1 MDGETPEAAS
11 RTVFVRGISYAVAQ
25 DALEEAFGAVGP
37 VRKCFLVK
45 SKTEDKH
52 KGYGYVQ
59 FALREDAAS
68 AVAQLHNSSL
78 GGRKLKVG
86 VAAALSAGVNNAT
99 TQVISCILDAYKL
112 RCQLAHPHNA
122 GRLCR
127 GTAAPRGAKTQGGG
141 AGRAC

>member
-11 RTVFVRGISYAVAQ
+11 RTVFVRGISYAVGQ

-59 FALREDAAS
+59 FALR
-68 AVAQLHNSSL
+68 L
-78 GGRKLKVG
+78 GL
-86 VAAALSAGVNNAT
+86 LSQN
-99 TQVISCILDAYKL
+99 
-112 RCQLAHPHNA
+112 
-122 GRLCR
+122 
-127 GTAAPRGAKTQGGG
+127 
-141 AGRAC
+141 